1 MPDPDALADHA
12 REIAREARAVADEA
26 DELAM
31 DLRYE
36 ANNARRL
43 QQLASHTMDWR
54 DYLTLVRR
62 AHRAERWRAAWA
74 LVRLAALRLLT

>member
-1 MPDPDALADHA
+1 MADLDVLADYA

-26 DELAM
+26 DELAI

-36 ANNARRL
+36 ATNARRL
-43 QQLASHTMDWR
+43 QQLASYTVDWR

-62 AHRAERWRAAWA
+62 EHDAQRFRGAWV
-74 LVRLAALRLLT
+74 LLRLAILRLVT

>member
-1 MPDPDALADHA
+1 MPDADALADHA

-26 DELAM
+26 DELAI

-36 ANNARRL
+36 AGNARRL
-43 QQLASHTMDWR
+43 RQLASHTVDWR

-62 AHRAERWRAAWA
+62 AHDSGRWRAALT